1 MSSRRVVVDE
11 PTDAGMSLQRHRASF
26 RGTRLLC
33 SLGSTPAPRTSAIG
47 GPVRAPR
54 VYVGMAPSGYTGGL
68 VARVTRRAL
77 GISSVFLQG
86 LQSSGLAM
94 APTPSLER
102 DLGAVEDLGGCLVE
116 YMAKVHALEQA
127 SQDLE
132 AQLRMHLE
140 SKAGRCE
147 NWGTLRASW
156 ASSCQQVSARA
167 VP

>member
-1 MSSRRVVVDE
+1 MDE

-102 DLGAVEDLGGCLVE
+102 DLGAVEDLGGCLME

-127 SQDLE
+127 SQDLPLFVPRSQE
-132 AQLRMHLE
+132 HPRLYLSTAGPATPSE
-140 SKAGRCE
+140 VKARGAISFCFTQRKG
-147 NWGTLRASW
+147 N
-156 ASSCQQVSARA
+156 
-167 VP
+167 P